1 MAKGDEMFIA
11 RLLGGLAGA
20 AMSSPVGRV
29 TAPLNARAQDRV
41 GKAARE
47 GGRVWNTLTRP
58 GANGER
64 FPGGDMG
71 GNGGGFLEAAM
82 ADREPRGPINFDA
95 GVVYIPGPAQN
106 NRLLVRTPE
115 NLESFLAQT
124 QEEHDAALDKYM
136 DDPNIPPER
145 AVRLGIREEERLP
158 KWWND
163 QDPRLPVKPS
173 SSCVSSA
180 RIGSDGDI
188 YVKFSPNGKEYQYEG
203 SPDPVEASK
212 ILQQL
217 VTADSI
223 GRAVNSWTGAWGTA
237 HTYLPKG

>member
-1 MAKGDEMFIA
+1 MAKGLTPEQQA
-11 RLLGGLAGA
+11 ALRVLGGMIGGA
-20 AMSSPVGRV
+20 AGGFGVGR
-29 TAPLNARAQDRV
+29 
-41 GKAARE
+41 AARE
-47 GGRVWNTLTRP
+47 GGRVWNTMSRP
-58 GANGER
+58 DAARYGHTVDDR
-64 FPGGDMG
+64 Q
-71 GNGGGFLEAAM
+71 GFLEAAM
-82 ADREPRGPINFDA
+82 ADREPRGPVDFDA

-106 NRLLVRTPE
+106 NAMLVRTPE
-115 NLESFLAQT
+115 NIEAFLAQT
-124 QEEHDAALDKYM
+124 QEEHDEALDRYM
-136 DDPNIPPER
+136 HDPNIPPER

-163 QDPRLPVKPS
+163 HDPRLPVTPS

-203 SPDPVEASK
+203 SPDPVQASK

-223 GRAVNSWTGAWGTA
+223 GRAVNSWTGDWGRA